1 MKKFFILLS
10 VVLCSVFVGCSKDSD
25 DSNGPG
31 NSSPIVGTWIYTSY
45 SDGWSW
51 TFNFKADGTFVETYK
66 DANETERDNGIY
78 TYNDPV
84 LTMYYDYHDGVEV
97 YEVEAVIIGNMMYY
111 NDNPEKFIFY
121 RQ

>member
-45 SDGWSW
+45 SGGWSW